1 MTAAAQP
8 VDGRAQGRLRRVLGV
23 WGTVSLSVG
32 VMAPTLA
39 MSATGAQA
47 AHELGRAAP
56 LAYVLAAVGIAFV
69 AYGFVRLAGHF
80 AHAGSV
86 YAFVGNTLGPRAG
99 FVAGWALLGTYIVF
113 PPVSM
118 LGVAVFGQAFLEST
132 GIAAHPDWL
141 PIALGAWILIWI
153 LASLDIGRAMRS
165 LLGLEAVSVLAI
177 VILVVV
183 IYVKL
188 AAGEAPRHQDLNLDF
203 VRLPHGITFA
213 TVAFAGTI
221 GFLSFAGFESA
232 GSLGEESE
240 HPTRAI
246 PRSII
251 FAVAFGAVFYVF
263 CMVAQTL
270 GFGTDTTGVDAFS
283 GSQAPLDD
291 LAHAYLGSGMAD
303 VLDIAAMLSAIGAAL
318 GGVAVAARMLFSF
331 ARDGIAAK
339 QLRELSPRTA
349 EPARSLTFIMVL
361 ALAALV
367 SFGAAGTAPLDAFF
381 YLATIGV
388 LSLLFMYILT
398 NVGATRLLAQTDDS
412 SRWELAFPLCGILV
426 AGYTLYRNLIPVPPS
441 PFDVFPY
448 VVAAWLLVGL
458 LASVLLPGFTGRIAA
473 GLARQRTAA

>member
-1 MTAAAQP
+1 
-8 VDGRAQGRLRRVLGV
+8 VLGL
-23 WGTVSLSVG
+23 WGTLSLSVG

-39 MSATGAQA
+39 MSTTGAQA

-56 LAYVLAAVGIAFV
+56 LAYVLAAVGVAFV

-86 YAFVGNTLGPRAG
+86 YAFVGNTLGARAG
-99 FVAGWALLGTYIVF
+99 FVAGWALFGTYIVF

-118 LGVAVFGQAFLEST
+118 LAVAVFGQAFLKSA

-141 PIALGAWILIWI
+141 PIALGAWALIWI
-153 LASLDIGRAMRS
+153 LASRNIGLAMRS
-165 LLGLEAVSVLAI
+165 LLALEAVSVLAI
-177 VILVVV
+177 VILIVV

-188 AAGEAPRHQDLNLDF
+188 AAGGAPVHHSLNLDF
-203 VRLPHGITFA
+203 VRLPHGTTFS
-213 TVAFAGTI
+213 TVALAGTI

-270 GFGTDTTGVDAFS
+270 GFGTGPAGVHAFS
-283 GSQAPLDD
+283 ESQAPLDD
-291 LAHAYLGSGMAD
+291 LAHSYIGSGMAD
-303 VLDIAAMLSAIGAAL
+303 VLDIAAMLSALGAAL
-318 GGVAVAARMLFSF
+318 GGVAVGARMLFSF
-331 ARDGIAAK
+331 ARDGLAVG
-339 QLRELSPRTA
+339 QLSELSPRTA
-349 EPARSLTFIMVL
+349 EPERSLAVIMLL
-361 ALAALV
+361 ALVALV

-398 NVGATRLLAQTDDS
+398 NVGAISLLAQPAET
-412 SRWELAFPLCGILV
+412 SRWEIAFPLCGILV
-426 AGYTLYRNLIPVPPS
+426 AGYTLYRNLVPAPPS

-448 VVAAWLLVGL
+448 VVAGWLVFGL
-458 LASVLLPGFTGRIAA
+458 AATILLPGFTSRVAA
-473 GLARQRTAA
+473 GLARQRAQAL

>member
-1 MTAAAQP
+1 
-8 VDGRAQGRLRRVLGV
+8 
-23 WGTVSLSVG
+23 
-32 VMAPTLA
+32 
-39 MSATGAQA
+39 
-47 AHELGRAAP
+47 
-56 LAYVLAAVGIAFV
+56 
-69 AYGFVRLAGHF
+69 
-80 AHAGSV
+80 
-86 YAFVGNTLGPRAG
+86 
-99 FVAGWALLGTYIVF
+99 
-113 PPVSM
+113 
-118 LGVAVFGQAFLEST
+118 
-132 GIAAHPDWL
+132 
-141 PIALGAWILIWI
+141 
-153 LASLDIGRAMRS
+153 MRS

-188 AAGEAPRHQDLNLDF
+188 AAGHAPHHRDLNLDF

-246 PRSII
+246 PRSIV

-270 GFGTDTTGVDAFS
+270 GFGTNPAGVRAFS

-291 LAHAYLGSGMAD
+291 LAHSYLGSGMAD

-318 GGVAVAARMLFSF
+318 GGVAVGARMLFSF
-331 ARDGIAAK
+331 ARDGLAAA
-339 QLRELSPRTA
+339 QLSELSPRTA
-349 EPARSLTFIMVL
+349 EPARSLAVIMLL
-361 ALAALV
+361 ALVALI

-398 NVGATRLLAQTDDS
+398 NVGAIRMLAQI
-412 SRWELAFPLCGILV
+412 SRWEIAIPLGGILV

-448 VVAAWLLVGL
+448 VVAAWLLLGL
-458 LASVLLPGFTGRIAA
+458 AASTLVPGFAGRVAA
-473 GLARQRTAA
+473 GLAHQRKSV

>member
-1 MTAAAQP
+1 
-8 VDGRAQGRLRRVLGV
+8 VLGL

-39 MSATGAQA
+39 MSTTGAQA

-56 LAYVLAAVGIAFV
+56 LAYVLAALGVAFV

-86 YAFVGNTLGPRAG
+86 YAFVGNTLGARAG
-99 FVAGWALLGTYIVF
+99 FLAGWALLGTYIVF

-118 LGVAVFGQAFLEST
+118 LAVAVFGQAFLRSA
-132 GIAAHPDWL
+132 GIAAHPDWV
-141 PIALGAWILIWI
+141 PIALGAWALTWL
-153 LASLDIGRAMRS
+153 LASRNVGLAMRS
-165 LLGLEAVSVLAI
+165 LLGLEAVSVYAI
-177 VILVVV
+177 VVLVVV
-183 IYVKL
+183 IYVEL
-188 AAGEAPRHQDLNLDF
+188 ASGHAPHHHTLNLDF
-203 VRLPHGITFA
+203 VRLPHGSTFA
-213 TVAFAGTI
+213 TVALAGTI

-246 PRSII
+246 PRSIV

-270 GFGTDTTGVDAFS
+270 GFGTGTAGVHTFS
-283 GSQAPLDD
+283 ESQAPLDD
-291 LAHAYLGSGMAD
+291 LAHSYIGAGMAD
-303 VLDIAAMLSAIGAAL
+303 VLDVAAMLSALGAAL
-318 GGVAVAARMLFSF
+318 GGVAVGARMLFAF
-331 ARDGIAAK
+331 ARDGIAAR
-339 QLRELSPRTA
+339 QLGELSPRTA
-349 EPARSLTFIMVL
+349 EPERSLAVIMLL
-361 ALAALV
+361 ALVALV

-398 NVGATRLLAQTDDS
+398 NFGAISLLAQPSET
-412 SRWELAFPLCGILV
+412 SRWEIALPLCGILV
-426 AGYTLYRNLIPVPPS
+426 AGYTLYRNLVPAPPS

-448 VVAAWLLVGL
+448 VVAGWLVLGL
-458 LASVLLPGFTGRIAA
+458 AATIVLPGLTRRVAA
-473 GLARQRTAA
+473 GLARQRATA